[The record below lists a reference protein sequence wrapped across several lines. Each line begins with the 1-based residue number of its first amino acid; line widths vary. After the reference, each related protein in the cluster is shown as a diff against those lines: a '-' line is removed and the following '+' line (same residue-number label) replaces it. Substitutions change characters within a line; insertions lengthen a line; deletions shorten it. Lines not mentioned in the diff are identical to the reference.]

1 MTQASDA
8 TKDKLIEDFNAVIA
22 DTEQLLKSVAA
33 AGGEKASAMRAS
45 VEENLKTARQRLG
58 ELEDAALDRARAA
71 AESTDEYVRAN
82 PWQSIGIAAGLGAL
96 AGIIIGLMM
105 NRR

>member
-1 MTQASDA
+1 MKQSIDA
-8 TKDKLIEDFNAVIA
+8 TKDKLIEDFNAVIS

-33 AGGEKASAMRAS
+33 AGGEKAGSIRAS
-45 VEENLKTARQRLG
+45 VEQNLKVARERLR
-58 ELEDAALDRARAA
+58 ELEDAALERARAA
-71 AESTDEYVRAN
+71 AESTDEYVREN

>member
-1 MTQASDA
+1 MKHSSDA
-8 TKDKLIEDFNAVIA
+8 TTDKLIEDFNAVIA

-33 AGGEKASAMRAS
+33 VGGEKAGAMRAS
-45 VEENLKTARQRLG
+45 VEQNLKAARERLE
-58 ELEDAALDRARAA
+58 ELQDAALGRARAA
-71 AESTDEYVRAN
+71 AESADDYVRAN
-82 PWQSIGIAAGLGAL
+82 PWESIGIAAGLGAL

>member
-1 MTQASDA
+1 MKQSIEA

-22 DTEQLLKSVAA
+22 DTEQLLKSLVA
-33 AGGEKASAMRAS
+33 AGGEKAGSMRAS
-45 VEENLKTARQRLG
+45 VEQNLKVARERLH
-58 ELEDAALDRARAA
+58 ELEDAALERARAA
-71 AESTDEYVRAN
+71 AESTDEYVREN

>member
-1 MTQASDA
+1 MTQSTDV
-8 TKDKLIEDFNAVIA
+8 TKDKLIEDFNTVIS

-33 AGGEKASAMRAS
+33 AGGEKAGAMRAS
-45 VEENLKTARQRLG
+45 VEQNLKVARERLRELQDTATR
-58 ELEDAALDRARAA
+58 RARET
-71 AESTDEYVRAN
+71 AESADEYVQAN
-82 PWQSIGIAAGLGAL
+82 PWESIGIAAALGAL

>member
-33 AGGEKASAMRAS
+33 VGGEKASAMRAS

-96 AGIIIGLMM
+96 AGIIVGLMM

>member
-1 MTQASDA
+1 MKQSSDA
-8 TKDKLIEDFNAVIA
+8 TTDKLIEDFNAVIA

-33 AGGEKASAMRAS
+33 VGGEKAGAMRAS
-45 VEENLKTARQRLG
+45 VEQNLKAARERLE
-58 ELEDAALDRARAA
+58 ELQDAALGRARAA
-71 AESTDEYVRAN
+71 AESADDYVRAN
-82 PWQSIGIAAGLGAL
+82 PWESIGIAAGLGAL

>member
-1 MTQASDA
+1 MKHTSDTA
-8 TKDKLIEDFNAVIA
+8 TDKLIEDFNAVIA

-33 AGGEKASAMRAS
+33 VGGEKAGAMRAS
-45 VEENLKTARQRLG
+45 VEQNLKAARERLE
-58 ELEDAALDRARAA
+58 ELQDAALGRARAA
-71 AESTDEYVRAN
+71 AESADDYVRAN
-82 PWQSIGIAAGLGAL
+82 PWESIGMAAGLGAL